1 MKVTA
6 TIAAVALAFA
16 ASTRAATCTPGLDY
30 CSNVLLDV
38 GEIALR
44 ELTGLLGK
52 TNMFSNQDP
61 SNRNA
66 ISQTLQSSGGG
77 DYANDQFSWHSLIF
91 HCNIDHSL
99 TWRRCG
105 DLELCANQGSGKND
119 VCVYAPIF

>member
-38 GEIALR
+38 
-44 ELTGLLGK
+44 
-52 TNMFSNQDP
+52 DP

>member
-77 DYANDQFSWHSLIF
+77 DYANDHHAMGVDNEYQYRDSYAG
-91 HCNIDHSL
+91 
-99 TWRRCG
+99 TV
-105 DLELCANQGSGKND
+105 APND
-119 VCVYAPIF
+119 PVGMFP

>member
-38 GEIALR
+38 
-44 ELTGLLGK
+44 
-52 TNMFSNQDP
+52 DP

-77 DYANDQFSWHSLIF
+77 AYANDQSSWKSLIF
-91 HCNIDHSL
+91 HCNNDHSL
-99 TWRRCG
+99 TWRKC
-105 DLELCANQGSGKND
+105 DEYEVCANQGSGRND
-119 VCVYAPIF
+119 RCVFDAIF